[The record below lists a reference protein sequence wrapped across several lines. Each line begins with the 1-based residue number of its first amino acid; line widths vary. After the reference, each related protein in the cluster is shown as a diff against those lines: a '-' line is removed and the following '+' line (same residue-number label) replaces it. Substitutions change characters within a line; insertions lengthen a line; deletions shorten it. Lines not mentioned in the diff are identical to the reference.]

1 MENPY
6 RGEVLLVLNGV
17 AHFLKLT
24 LGALAELETALET
37 DSLLDLVERFESGRF
52 SSADLL
58 HLLAAG
64 LRGGGWKGE
73 LPDLLSAEI
82 EGGPVGAARIAAR
95 LLAVS
100 FSVDHDAD

>member
-1 MENPY
+1 MSNSY
-6 RGEVLLVLNGV
+6 RGEVMLVLNGASHV
-17 AHFLKLT
+17 LKLT
-24 LGALAELETALET
+24 LGALAELEIALET
-37 DSLLDLVERFESGRF
+37 TSLLDLVERFESGKF

-64 LRGGGWKGE
+64 LRGGGWEGE

-82 EGGPVGAARIAAR
+82 EGGPLGAARIAAR

-100 FSVDHDAD
+100 FSVEHEQN